1 MGERE
6 LDVQFVSPGLD
17 RLPEENKKR
26 IREIF
31 RKMYENYPDLFD
43 YPEDGETEQNT
54 QKSCQRVSVEKG
66 IS

>member
-1 MGERE
+1 MGKQLE
-6 LDVQFVSPGLD
+6 VQIISGCVDSMT
-17 RLPEENKKR
+17 EEEKKQL
-26 IREIF
+26 IEVV

-54 QKSCQRVSVEKG
+54 QKSCQRMSVEKG

>member
-1 MGERE
+1 MGKQLE
-6 LDVQFVSPGLD
+6 VQIISGCVDSM
-17 RLPEENKKR
+17 PEEEKEQL
-26 IREIF
+26 IEVV

-54 QKSCQRVSVEKG
+54 QKSCQRMSVEKG